1 MKVRSEKKEGSCAVF
16 FFFFVCVASSN
27 YVFVVANSIVVRH
40 PFFTVNIIKLC
51 SRKEENIGK
60 VLKNRR
66 RGNTSK
72 HRMMYVGFVVH

>member
-1 MKVRSEKKEGSCAVF
+1 MNKKEGSRAVF
-16 FFFFVCVASSN
+16 FFFFVCVTSSN
-27 YVFVVANSIVVRH
+27 YVFVVADSIFVRR

-51 SRKEENIGK
+51 SRKEKKIGT

-72 HRMMYVGFVVH
+72 HRMMYVGSVMH

>member
-1 MKVRSEKKEGSCAVF
+1 MRAVF

-27 YVFVVANSIVVRH
+27 YVFVVADSIFVCH

-51 SRKEENIGK
+51 SRKEKNNIGT

-72 HRMMYVGFVVH
+72 HRMMYVGSVMH